1 MSERQE
7 DELIRRCR
15 NGDDQAFAELIHC
28 YQKPVYNLALRIT
41 HSGVLAEEVT
51 QATFVKVFEKLTL
64 YTTGLSLFSWI
75 YRIAMNEAIN
85 EYRRGKRR
93 SSLDETRMESAAEP
107 SFELAEAIQEALMYL
122 KPDDRA
128 LIILRHFQ
136 NLGYQ
141 EIAFIMDRSESR
153 IKSQLFRA
161 RSALKLILVKLGVKN
176 ET

>member
-15 NGDDQAFAELIHC
+15 NGDDQAFAELINH

-41 HSGVLAEEVT
+41 RSGVLAEEVT
-51 QATFVKVFEKLTL
+51 QATFVKVYEKLDT
-64 YTTGLSLFSWI
+64 YKTGLSLFSWI

-93 SSLDETRMESAAEP
+93 SSLDETRMESAAAP

-153 IKSQLFRA
+153 VKSQLFRA

>member
-1 MSERQE
+1 
-7 DELIRRCR
+7 
-15 NGDDQAFAELIHC
+15 
-28 YQKPVYNLALRIT
+28 
-41 HSGVLAEEVT
+41 
-51 QATFVKVFEKLTL
+51 
-64 YTTGLSLFSWI
+64 
-75 YRIAMNEAIN
+75 MNEAIN

-93 SSLDETRMESAAEP
+93 SSLDETRMESAAAP

-136 NLGYQ
+136 NLGYE

-153 IKSQLFRA
+153 VKSQLFRA